1 MCEIPR
7 YLPMRNQGLP
17 EYSEM
22 IDPAVAPAAVK
33 QATVARVGMLPGR
46 LTTTNGSSLPVTC
59 PIRAEYLYFAF
70 WYTENDKVLPNV
82 KLKNGPR
89 PPMREMQR
97 QPGY

>member
-1 MCEIPR
+1 
-7 YLPMRNQGLP
+7 MRNLDLP

-33 QATVARVGMLPGR
+33 QAIVARVGMLPGR

-70 WYTENDKVLPNV
+70 WYTENDKVLPKV
-82 KLKNGPR
+82 KLKKGLK
-89 PPMREMQR
+89 PPMRRMQH
-97 QPGY
+97 